1 MNDRAASVLAR
12 LRNKARESGK
22 PFQLCLQLFCQE
34 EFLRR
39 LSISPYAGNL
49 ILKGGLFIYTLTRF
63 ESRATI
69 DIDFL
74 LRDFPN
80 RVDDVRRIIDEI
92 IACDTGNDFIVFEPG
107 GLEAI
112 TPQREYAGVSARIVA
127 RIANTRTPFAVDF
140 GVGDVIVPGSEM
152 RKIPTQLE
160 DFSIP
165 VVCTYSLESTI
176 AEKLDAMVSRLA
188 LTSRMKDF
196 YDIWYLSQTF
206 PFDGAVLL
214 KAVTN
219 TLSNRGTPWTRETFG
234 EILSF
239 ADNGDMLS
247 KWRFF
252 VKRLG
257 LGELNFKAVLDG
269 IGSFLSPVWN
279 ALSDEVSFSAVWDP
293 VSGKWSP
300 NVSKI

>member
-39 LSISPYAGNL
+39 LSISPYAGKL

-80 RVDDVRRIIDEI
+80 RPDDVRRVIDEI
-92 IACDTGNDFIVFEPG
+92 VACDTGNDFIVFETG

-140 GVGDVIVPGSEM
+140 GVGDVIVPGSEI

-160 DFSIP
+160 DFSAPI
-165 VVCTYSLESTI
+165 VCTYSLESTI
-176 AEKLDAMVSRLA
+176 AEKLDAMVSRLE

-206 PFDGAVLL
+206 AFDGTILL
-214 KAVTN
+214 KAVKD
-219 TLSNRGTPWTRETFG
+219 TLENRGTSWTRDTFAV
-234 EILSF
+234 ILSF
-239 ADNGDMLS
+239 ADNRDMLR
-247 KWRFF
+247 KWGFF
-252 VKRLG
+252 LRRLG
-257 LGELNFKAVLDG
+257 LEKLDFKTVLDG
-269 IGSFLSPVWN
+269 IESFLSPVW
-279 ALSDEVSFSAVWDP
+279 SAFTDGAELHASWNP
-293 VSGKWSP
+293 SLGIWSSGDRED
-300 NVSKI
+300 